1 MTARTKRDITAL
13 GAHCLPT
20 RELLALAGVHHDEKR
35 AAEEALSLVGA
46 ARDAAVRAL
55 RSGPRLTAALELGRR
70 AWMLPSPAGRR
81 VRAPVDVAAIC
92 APRFVDDE
100 TKDVIIALDRR
111 LTVAKVTSAAL
122 EPALVLRAT
131 LGAGVTRV
139 VIGVNRRGHRAVPT
153 IDDAKLA
160 AHLHGACA
168 LVEVTLLDIVLLGD
182 DGFASLT
189 RLGLLPS
196 TERDPRYR

>member
-1 MTARTKRDITAL
+1 MTSRTKRDITAL

-20 RELLALAGVHHDEKR
+20 RELLALAGVHADEVR

-46 ARDAAVRAL
+46 ARDVAVRAL
-55 RSGPRLTAALELGRR
+55 RSGPRVAAALELGRR

-92 APRFVDDE
+92 APRFVNDAAMD
-100 TKDVIIALDRR
+100 ISIALDRR
-111 LTVAKVTSAAL
+111 LTVAKATSTPL

-131 LGAGVTRV
+131 LSAGVSRV
-139 VIGVNRRGHRAVPT
+139 VIGVNRRGRRAVPT
-153 IDDAKLA
+153 VDDAKMAEQLQA
-160 AHLHGACA
+160 ACA
-168 LVEVTLLDIVLLGD
+168 LVDVTLLDIVLLGD